1 MFAGAGVSL
10 PAPAGLP
17 LFNDIRDA
25 LLDDLSIRHFEGL
38 VPEPFFLAL
47 REAGVEIGAW
57 LREVLSGKPN
67 LVHRVLA
74 TVADQG
80 ARVWTVNFDEL
91 IEAAAPVRLDVCAWP
106 DAPRSAT
113 LFKPHGT
120 LSGDLI
126 IGADQVLTG
135 LRDDWAAALARDVA
149 GRVAVF
155 VGYSGRDLD
164 FRPLWHDI
172 LPTARRVVWFA
183 RPDPDAQSM
192 IEQSLGVPVD
202 FHSHDNPSRAFV
214 EWCASEGF
222 VAIDADDLSVLDHR
236 PSEREWPRLRGAR
249 GIARGGVLELL
260 GDIRGARAQY
270 AKVLL
275 VPTFTGRSGKR
286 LANLTLGH
294 GGRLVAAVLRAA
306 VLLPSIGPLASAR
319 RRASRK
325 RINVLLNMGKHRRVL
340 AATEDAEH
348 SLVSTELI
356 LRAGTV
362 RYLGSLDDAARL
374 ATAALDRARDE
385 HHNVR
390 AANAAFQIAIAQLWA
405 GRPDAAA
412 AAVATLTSL
421 AALAAARWVAWS
433 EWATASLRIY
443 RGQDCDETLRL
454 LSQAQARFAA
464 EGLSDGV
471 ISALTVRLTA
481 LRQARDIDGYRSARL
496 ELDQEMTRRGRGV
509 VYYSRGHRFT
519 AEAIAFEDGEFAR
532 STGHPETASDK
543 FEFVAASDYSIH
555 RALGLLGLAATA
567 DDAPR
572 RQRLVAEAAR
582 VARAIAADGI
592 EQCALDMPTSGE
604 VPPLLFP

>member
-1 MFAGAGVSL
+1 
-10 PAPAGLP
+10 
-17 LFNDIRDA
+17 
-25 LLDDLSIRHFEGL
+25 
-38 VPEPFFLAL
+38 
-47 REAGVEIGAW
+47 
-57 LREVLSGKPN
+57 VLSGEPN
-67 LVHRVLA
+67 IVHRALA
-74 TVADQG
+74 TLADEG

-106 DAPRSAT
+106 DAPRPAT

-120 LSGDLI
+120 LSGRLI

-135 LRDDWAAALARDVA
+135 LRDDWARALADAVA

-183 RPDPDAQSM
+183 RPDPDAQAT
-192 IEQSLGVPVD
+192 IEQSIGVPVE

-214 EWCASEGF
+214 EWSRSEGV
-222 VAIDADDLSVLDHR
+222 VATDSDDLGVLDHR
-236 PSEREWPRLRGAR
+236 LSERDWPRLRGAR
-249 GIARGGVLELL
+249 GIARGAVLELL

-270 AKVLL
+270 MKTLL
-275 VPTFTGRSGKR
+275 VPSFTGRSGKR
-286 LANLTLGH
+286 LANLTLSH
-294 GGRLVAAVLRAA
+294 GGRTVAAVLRAA
-306 VLLPSIGPLASAR
+306 VLLPSLGPLASAR

-325 RINVLLNMGKHRRVL
+325 RINVLLNMGEHRRVL

-348 SLVSTELI
+348 SPVSTEMI

-374 ATAALDRARDE
+374 AEAALDRARNE

-390 AANAAFQIAIAQLWA
+390 AANAAFQIAIARLWA
-405 GRPDAAA
+405 GRPDDAA

-421 AALAAARWVAWS
+421 AGLAAARWVAWG

-443 RGQDCDETLRL
+443 RGEESDETLRL

-471 ISALTVRLTA
+471 MSALTVRLTA
-481 LRQARDIDGYRSARL
+481 LRQARDIDGYRRTRQT
-496 ELDQEMTRRGRGV
+496 LDQEITRRGRGV

-519 AEAIAFEDGEFAR
+519 AEAIAFEDGEFER
-532 STGHPETASDK
+532 STGHPHTATDR
-543 FEFVAASDYSIH
+543 FELVAASDYSIH
-555 RALGLLGLAATA
+555 RALGLLGLAATVVET
-567 DDAPR
+567 PR
-572 RQRLVAEAAR
+572 RQRFADEAAR
-582 VARAIAADGI
+582 VAGAIAAHGI
-592 EQCALDMPTSGE
+592 EQCALDMPAGGE